1 MKIGGKVEGITTD
14 KISQLEN
21 AAKQHRKEVIAA
33 IIEYYAANNT
43 NGRAIADQKIREAY
57 KNAISAEKQR
67 DGLQEIQADAQASK
81 QQIADWAKL
90 V

>member
-1 MKIGGKVEGITTD
+1 MKIGGKVEGITTN
-14 KISQLEN
+14 KASQLEN
-21 AAKQHRKEVIAA
+21 TAKQYRKEAIAA
-33 IIEYYAANNT
+33 IIEYYATEDTHAQ
-43 NGRAIADQKIREAY
+43 AIADQKIREAY
-57 KNAISAEKQR
+57 GKAISAEKQR